1 MKNNNILLS
10 AILLLLSGVVVLVLS
25 FGMKSDDQVY
35 SETQQISFRKGK
47 TYHKAATHKENVSD
61 FAQLQSKGAIGTGK
75 TSQAGST
82 TFRVPTLKREGG
94 YRGSYL
100 QTQHVSAPVSGGVA
114 MATQS
119 GSLYGH
125 TSSATSSGD
134 TYAALAPVSGG
145 SAKVNPV
152 SVGQMFYAPQATN
165 NGAFTGVNRAYTSTM
180 VEIGAPISALSA
192 ATFTGEHIHFDSNDD
207 GYCDG
212 NDGFYLDYRPGDGT
226 GEWIEVWVPLGDETP
241 LLVMCLLSLVIA
253 YFKFR
258 K

>member
-1 MKNNNILLS
+1 MIADN
-10 AILLLLSGVVVLVLS
+10 S
-25 FGMKSDDQVY
+25 FS
-35 SETQQISFRKGK
+35 
-47 TYHKAATHKENVSD
+47 
-61 FAQLQSKGAIGTGK
+61 
-75 TSQAGST
+75 
-82 TFRVPTLKREGG
+82 
-94 YRGSYL
+94 
-100 QTQHVSAPVSGGVA
+100 
-114 MATQS
+114 
-119 GSLYGH
+119 YGH
-125 TSSATSSGD
+125 TSGSSSSGD
-134 TYAALAPVSGG
+134 NYSSLAPVSGG
-145 SAKVNPV
+145 SARINAVG
-152 SVGQMFYAPQATN
+152 VGQMFYAPQATN

-192 ATFTGEHIHFDSNDD
+192 ATFTGEHIHFDSNGD